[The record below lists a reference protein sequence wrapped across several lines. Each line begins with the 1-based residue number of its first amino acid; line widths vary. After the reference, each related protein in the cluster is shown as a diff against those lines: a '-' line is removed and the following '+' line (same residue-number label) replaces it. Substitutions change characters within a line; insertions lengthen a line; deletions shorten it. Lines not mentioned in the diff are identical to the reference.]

1 MSEVAQFADRQTGN
15 ATAPGACGPL
25 SGIKVL
31 DLSAYHAG
39 PYGCTMLA
47 DMGAE
52 VIKIESP
59 DGDNARRYPSS
70 LASEARGLLG
80 SNRSKRGLVLNLKLE
95 AGRAVLHRLVSD
107 ADVLVHNF
115 RPSVPARLGLD
126 YEQLSGINPRIIVCA
141 VTGYGE
147 AGPLKGKPGYDQVLQ
162 AMTGICASQ
171 GRGGPPQIVY
181 GSAVDYYAAAQ
192 VAMGVSAA
200 LYHRQISGTGQYVGV
215 SLLRAA
221 LTMQSMRLIWADG
234 EPRDIPR
241 DMHSGGIT
249 GLHPTKQGHLYLSAN
264 TPHFWRSLC
273 ELVGLPEMAQDS
285 RFDTIR
291 KRAEQIDV
299 IVPRLREALAAK
311 TALEWEETFGTSVP
325 CAAVRPVEDMF
336 DHPQVLAQD
345 LIAEVEH
352 PRVGR
357 YKCLQNPIHFSST
370 PCRKPYAAPLL
381 GQHSQEILD
390 QAGYSADEIAELLKQ
405 EAVIADQKEAL
416 S

>member
-1 MSEVAQFADRQTGN
+1 M
-15 ATAPGACGPL
+15 

-147 AGPLKGKPGYDQVLQ
+147 AGPLKGKCSYFIDNETVQCGDLE
-162 AMTGICASQ
+162 AD
-171 GRGGPPQIVY
+171 PP
-181 GSAVDYYAAAQ
+181 
-192 VAMGVSAA
+192 
-200 LYHRQISGTGQYVGV
+200 
-215 SLLRAA
+215 
-221 LTMQSMRLIWADG
+221 
-234 EPRDIPR
+234 
-241 DMHSGGIT
+241 
-249 GLHPTKQGHLYLSAN
+249 
-264 TPHFWRSLC
+264 
-273 ELVGLPEMAQDS
+273 
-285 RFDTIR
+285 
-291 KRAEQIDV
+291 
-299 IVPRLREALAAK
+299 
-311 TALEWEETFGTSVP
+311 
-325 CAAVRPVEDMF
+325 
-336 DHPQVLAQD
+336 
-345 LIAEVEH
+345 
-352 PRVGR
+352 
-357 YKCLQNPIHFSST
+357 
-370 PCRKPYAAPLL
+370 
-381 GQHSQEILD
+381 
-390 QAGYSADEIAELLKQ
+390 
-405 EAVIADQKEAL
+405 
-416 S
+416 